1 LPDGLGSRF
10 VAGMASQ
17 DVNLYIVGFMGT
29 GKSTVG
35 RALAQRLHMEFVDSD
50 HEIERVSGRKITEIF
65 ETMGEDEFRR
75 MERRFIESGHPAR
88 GCVVACGGGLIIP
101 EGMLEAVRARGVVV
115 CLHASIATVVD
126 RVARNKNRP
135 LLAGDDA
142 VAKANELYAI
152 REPIYN
158 RAGTTVLTEG
168 RSIIETVLH
177 VQRIYKRESRD
188 WERHHH

>member
-1 LPDGLGSRF
+1 
-10 VAGMASQ
+10 MASQ

-29 GKSTVG
+29 GKSTIG

-65 ETMGEDEFRR
+65 ETMGEPEFRR
-75 MERRFIESGHPAR
+75 MERRFIESGHPGR

-101 EGMLEAVRARGVVV
+101 EGMLEAVQSRGVIV
-115 CLHASIATVVD
+115 CLHASIGTVVD
-126 RVARNKNRP
+126 RVSRNKTRP
-135 LLAGDDA
+135 LLAGEDA
-142 VAKANELYAI
+142 VSKATELYAA

-188 WERHHH
+188 WERNHR